1 MFRNKKKYGQNFIKD
16 QNLIKKMVD
25 LVEIKDNSLILE
37 VGPGKGILTKELVK
51 HGEVL
56 SYEID
61 SELEEFLSEYNII
74 YDDFLN
80 RDISKDI
87 KNYKYDNLYFISNV
101 PYYITTKILTKLID
115 SNLEFEKIVM
125 MVQKEVGDR
134 FVAKPS
140 TKDYGYLTVLIN
152 YYFNTK
158 KVMKVS
164 RKEFYPEPNVDSVV
178 IEFSKKDKDLIVKDE
193 QIFKK
198 LIQDSFKFKRKK
210 LSNNLKE
217 YNLEKIEEVLKKH
230 NKDLNVRAEEL
241 EYKVFVEIANNLI

>member
-1 MFRNKKKYGQNFIKD
+1 MFKNKKRLGQNFLKSEAIIKRIVELTD
-16 QNLIKKMVD
+16 IKSK
-25 LVEIKDNSLILE
+25 SLIIE
-37 VGPGKGILTKELVK
+37 VGPGKGILTKELRN
-51 HGEVL
+51 HGIVL
-56 SYEID
+56 SYEVD
-61 SELEEFLSEYNII
+61 NDLGEYLKDYNVI

-80 RDISKDI
+80 RNIIDDIED
-87 KNYKYDNLYFISNV
+87 YQYENLYFVSNV
-101 PYYITTKILTKLID
+101 PYYITTKILTKLIN

-152 YYFNTK
+152 YYFDTK
-158 KVMKVS
+158 KIMKVS

-178 IEFSKKDKDLIVKDE
+178 IEFSKKEKDSVVKNE

-210 LSNNLKE
+210 LSNNLKD
-217 YNLEKIEEVLKKH
+217 YDLEKVEEVLKRY

-241 EYKVFVEIANNLI
+241 DYKIFVEIANNLL